1 MTNPSRLLGRT
12 TRMRNLMTKRFLV
25 VAALALP
32 LVLMAC
38 GDDDDSSSAAGDSTT
53 STTAGP
59 YDSGGSSTTAASS
72 TGAKTIAISDG
83 HLVTSDGMSVYFF
96 EKDNGM
102 TSACKEACA
111 QAWPAVVASGTPTV
125 GDGLDASKVTTANG
139 QVANQVAYNGH
150 LLYTFS
156 GDKNPGDTNGKSIPS
171 WYLLD
176 KSGEEIEGGSS

>member
-1 MTNPSRLLGRT
+1 
-12 TRMRNLMTKRFLV
+12 MRSMMTKRFLV

-38 GDDDDSSSAAGDSTT
+38 GDDDDSSSSAGESTT
-53 STTAGP
+53 TTAGP

-72 TGAKTIAISDG
+72 TGATTIAVADG
-83 HLVTSDGMSVYFF
+83 HLVTSDGKSVYFF
-96 EKDNGM
+96 EKDSGM

-125 GDGLDASKVTTANG
+125 GDGLDSSKVTTADG

-156 GDKNPGDTNGKSIPS
+156 GDSKPGDTNGKSIPS
-171 WYLLD
+171 WYLLNKD
-176 KSGEEIEGGSS
+176 GEEIESS